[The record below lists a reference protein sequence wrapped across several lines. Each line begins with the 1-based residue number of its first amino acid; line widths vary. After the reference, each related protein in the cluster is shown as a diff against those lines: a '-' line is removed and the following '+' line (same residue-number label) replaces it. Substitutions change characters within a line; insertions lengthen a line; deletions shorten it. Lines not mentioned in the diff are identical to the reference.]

1 MCTTT
6 TTIRAPEV
14 ALWLTEAD
22 AMALLDLAVLAP
34 CDYTTDQAAAV
45 DRLVTVCKRLCS
57 DPDAIEAAQRKR
69 VNR

>member
-6 TTIRAPEV
+6 IKPRALEV

-34 CDYTTDQAAAV
+34 CEYTADQAAAV
-45 DRLVTVCKRLCS
+45 ERLVKGCKRLCGN
-57 DPDAIEAAQRKR
+57 PDAVEAARRKR
-69 VNR
+69 RR